1 MKTNPRPGSA
11 AREGIL
17 TAPMESYGPETAWI
31 GREPA
36 PAGALLPRGLAGG
49 AAGEA
54 GEAGSYGD
62 DFQDKP
68 YRPRRGSALHRFRR
82 WPKSVAGRA
91 VAATVVL
98 ALMGAAAVG
107 AAEARRFF
115 LHDARFAVASSDAIE
130 VQGNRHLTR
139 AQVLSVF
146 GADLERNI
154 FRVNLAERR
163 ADLERLPWVSHAT
176 VTRLLPDHLRVQ
188 ITERTPIAFVR
199 QGTQIGLVDASGV
212 LLDMP
217 PSDAGEPSYS
227 FPVLTGLTAGEPPA
241 ARKQRMDVYRAFIRD
256 LDSEGGKLTET
267 LSEVDVT
274 DPEDVKA
281 LVFSGPVGVGGSTDV
296 LVHFGDDRFLAR
308 YKEFAAHLP
317 EWKQQYPRLASA
329 DMRYEGQIV
338 LQMQTTPA
346 GSAHV
351 PAPDAQTATAT
362 PAPVSN
368 KVADVPVDVA
378 KASPQAASTAPVTA
392 KPVEPKA
399 AATQPAAVKKDVAA
413 HPAKPA
419 ANASG
424 VSASNQKMFAALA
437 AARQKSLAQASAG
450 KPGGGGVQ

>member
-1 MKTNPRPGSA
+1 MKTNPRPGTG

-17 TAPMESYGPETAWI
+17 GAPLESYGPETAWI

-49 AAGEA
+49 GD
-54 GEAGSYGD
+54 EAGSYGD

-68 YRPRRGSALHRFRR
+68 YRPRRGSALHRFRS
-82 WPKSVAGRA
+82 WPKSVVGRTVAGTA
-91 VAATVVL
+91 VL
-98 ALMGAAAVG
+98 ALLAAVG
-107 AAEARRFF
+107 VGAAGARRFF
-115 LHDARFAVASSDAIE
+115 LHDARFAVQSSDAIE

-188 ITERTPIAFVR
+188 IAERTPIAFVR
-199 QGTQIGLVDASGV
+199 QGTQIGLVDANGV

-227 FPVLTGLTAGEPPA
+227 FPVLTGLTAGEPAA
-241 ARKQRMDVYRAFIRD
+241 ARKQRMDVYRAFVRD

-281 LVFSGPVGVGGSTDV
+281 LVFSGPVGAGGSTDV
-296 LVHFGDDRFLAR
+296 LVHFGDERFLAR

-346 GSAHV
+346 GSV
-351 PAPDAQTATAT
+351 PVAAPAVLGIP
-362 PAPVSN
+362 PAPVAV
-368 KVADVPVDVA
+368 KAAPVAPAAAPAHSKAGGDAVAAPVVA
-378 KASPQAASTAPVTA
+378 KAVEARAPGT
-392 KPVEPKA
+392 KKD
-399 AATQPAAVKKDVAA
+399 AVKKDVAA
-413 HPAKPA
+413 HPAKPGE
-419 ANASG
+419 NASG

-437 AARQKSLAQASAG
+437 AARQKSLAQASAS
-450 KPGGGGVQ
+450 KPGGGGAQ